1 MYRVLDLRELRE
13 LSLAELKTEYDKLTK
28 VYARRMYEMQKKHG
42 EVFEAL
48 YGERKTA
55 SELAKDFLDAD
66 MAERSRYMMA
76 YQSLAEKYQGQAAF
90 TEKQVQAKIKF
101 AQQSFP
107 GQNILRAIK
116 NTYREGKQAQRL
128 QAKLT
133 EKGFNANV
141 FDMNM
146 SDLIKLYMSV
156 DPYVD
161 ASVLAKEEKTNY
173 ASEGDFYEALLD
185 RIEQKLDE
193 DY

>member
-1 MYRVLDLRELRE
+1 MYKVLDLRELRE

-42 EVFEAL
+42 EVFDAL

-55 SELAKDFLDAD
+55 SELAKDFLDAE

-76 YQSLAEKYQGQAAF
+76 YQNLAEKYQGQAAF

-107 GQNILRAIK
+107 GRSIIDAIK
-116 NTYREGKQAQRL
+116 STYKEGRAAKRL
-128 QAKLT
+128 QETLKSQ
-133 EKGFNANV
+133 GYNIDV
-141 FDMNM
+141 SNM
-146 SDLIKLYMSV
+146 SDLIKLYESR

-161 ASVLAKEEKTNY
+161 ASVLARKEKKEF
-173 ASEGDFYEALLD
+173 ASEGDFYDYLID
-185 RIEQKLDE
+185 QIEKTFE
-193 DY
+193 